1 MKRRKKCDEHAL
13 TGIIAA
19 FVCVFVLPLDAAAQ
33 SSSGVVRPFTN
44 AAQQSTVAQ
53 SRPFQLA
60 TAFDQ
65 YSAPLDSGHQKAGSS
80 VYTAEHYNAA
90 ARVMSNFIRQDD
102 IAAAIP
108 DDGQDVDTRMTSSAG
123 KHTPQAAAA
132 DAERARRYQQTVAAG
147 KTAFNT
153 HCTRCHEAARSLE
166 KQKTFAGWK
175 ATVRRMARKPEA
187 GIPSKVGD
195 AIAWYLADHHDVSA
209 SPTLG
214 AGALSATSG
223 IDAAREQN
231 EPTSAWSF
239 FGTVAPTW
247 QTAISSDGDDVSENP
262 GFHADVWLGVEWQPN
277 RFMSGRV
284 QACTTC
290 HSQGNNQNRLE
301 LAEGFLSFNVTE
313 ALEQD
318 AEVVQINLD
327 AGRILVPF
335 GAFSTQSHPGAFR
348 TVTRPLMF
356 NMGHNVQRQIIG
368 PSILPMPYAD
378 EGINVRVTTPIYC
391 DLDLTWNTYA
401 VNGLQGNDS
410 GINFFQ
416 SRDYVDN
423 NQEPAIGTRL
433 ALGNSAIK
441 LGASF
446 MVGQHNRIGDLA
458 PADSPVLQYSI
469 FGADLSA
476 RCGDFRFQAEY
487 ALRTTDSLIFAP
499 TATGVEEQLDGIY
512 VEAGV
517 RVCDDPNIE
526 VVVRYDTLDRHEVQ
540 APGGVLT
547 SLRSHV
553 GRITSGFS
561 INLPGGSVLRLNHE
575 YWMMPAGLDDEQV
588 LAARWV
594 ASF

>member
-1 MKRRKKCDEHAL
+1 M
-13 TGIIAA
+13 GVIAA
-19 FVCVFVLPLDAAAQ
+19 FVCVFVLPLDATAQ
-33 SSSGVVRPFTN
+33 SSSGVVRPGTN
-44 AAQQSTVAQ
+44 TEQQASAAQ
-53 SRPFQLA
+53 SRQHQDVAAP
-60 TAFDQ
+60 DQ
-65 YSAPLDSGHQKAGSS
+65 YSAPLGSGHQKAGSS
-80 VYTAEHYNAA
+80 VYTAQHHNAA
-90 ARVMSNFIRQDD
+90 ARLMSNFIRQDD
-102 IAAAIP
+102 TMP
-108 DDGQDVDTRMTSSAG
+108 PFPREGQDVDTRMTSGASN
-123 KHTPQAAAA
+123 HTIPATTA
-132 DAERARRYQQTVAAG
+132 DAEQAIRDQQNQQQVAAG
-147 KTAFNT
+147 KAAFNT
-153 HCTRCHEAARSLE
+153 HCTQCHEAARSLE
-166 KQKTFAGWK
+166 KQKSLAEWK
-175 ATVRRMARKPEA
+175 ATVRRMARKPES
-187 GIPSKVGD
+187 GIPSTDGD
-195 AIAWYLADHHDVSA
+195 AIAWYLVHRNGTPA
-209 SPTLG
+209 SPNSG
-214 AGALSATSG
+214 AGGLPATSSIG
-223 IDAAREQN
+223 DAWANNQQA
-231 EPTSAWSF
+231 SAWSF

-247 QTAISSDGDDVSENP
+247 QTAISADGDDVSENP

-277 RFMSGRV
+277 KFMSGRV

-290 HSQGNNQNRLE
+290 HSQGNDQNRLE

-313 ALEQD
+313 ALEQNAD
-318 AEVVQINLD
+318 VVQINLD

-335 GAFSTQSHPGAFR
+335 GAFSSQSHPGAFR

-368 PSILPMPYAD
+368 PPILPMPYAD
-378 EGINVRVTTPIYC
+378 EGVNVRMTTPVYC

-401 VNGLQGNDS
+401 VNGLQGDDG

-526 VVVRYDTLDRHEVQ
+526 VVVRYDTLNRHAAQ
-540 APGGVLT
+540 PPGGVLT
-547 SLRSHV
+547 TGRFHV

-561 INLPGGSVLRLNHE
+561 MNLPGGSVLRLNHE